1 MSESIPLNSASFQH
15 FLNEHKLMAAHCADC
30 GALYLPPRSRCPYCG
45 SVEMTWSE
53 LSGRGRLSAYTV
65 IHIAPTLMLQAG
77 YGRDKPYCAGVV
89 QLEEGPAISGQIL
102 GADASRPETVAI
114 GAPVQVSFVE
124 RGEGDARKTF
134 LAFEML

>member
-1 MSESIPLNSASFQH
+1 MSESIPLNGTSFQR
-15 FLNEHKLMAAHCADC
+15 FLNEHKLMAARCADC
-30 GALYLPPRSRCPYCG
+30 GALYLPPRSRCPHCG
-45 SVEMTWSE
+45 SVEMTWSK
-53 LSGRGRLSAYTV
+53 LSGCGRLSAYTV